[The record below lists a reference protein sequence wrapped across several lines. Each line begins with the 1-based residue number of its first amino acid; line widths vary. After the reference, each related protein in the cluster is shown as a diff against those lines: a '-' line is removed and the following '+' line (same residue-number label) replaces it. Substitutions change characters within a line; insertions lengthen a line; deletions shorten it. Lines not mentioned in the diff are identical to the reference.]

1 MKNKFLI
8 ISGISGAGKSQ
19 VLNLLEDFGYVCVD
33 NMPLDFVSE
42 FIKLYKKN
50 RNEYKNVALSI
61 DVRAGKNIS
70 KITDILAELKKEKID
85 NEVFFLNAD
94 DGTILKRYSET
105 RRRHPLGVI
114 VKDGIKAERKMLK
127 VVQKVADQEIDTT
140 NMTIGELKNT
150 LARLIGLSSDKRQ
163 LLLSIMSF
171 GFKYGI
177 AAEADMVFDV
187 RFVPN
192 PNYVSGLKTKTG
204 KDIEVVK
211 YIEKQKEYKP
221 FFDKISRLLRDLI
234 PGYIK
239 EGKSQL
245 TIAVGC
251 TGGRHR
257 SVATAEKLA
266 KFFTKNKFKVKLYHR
281 DILRAG

>member
-221 FFDKISRLLRDLI
+221 FFDKISRLLKDLI